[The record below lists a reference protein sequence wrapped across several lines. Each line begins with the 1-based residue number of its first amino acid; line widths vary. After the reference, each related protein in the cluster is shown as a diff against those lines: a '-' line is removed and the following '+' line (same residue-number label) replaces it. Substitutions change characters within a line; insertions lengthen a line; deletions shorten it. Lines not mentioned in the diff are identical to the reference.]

1 MPIGTKLLIAGAVL
15 IALIGLTAAFGYSQR
30 QIGDAKAKS
39 ERAEADK
46 TAIIENQMTVTK
58 ELEKVNRELKKTK
71 EERDASKDRLNRVAD
86 PTGCLDVDLG
96 GTDFGRELR
105 RAYGNAGAP

>member
-1 MPIGTKLLIAGAVL
+1 MATIHKILLF
-15 IALIGLTAAFGYSQR
+15 IALGAILVGLVAVFGYSQKQLGEAR
-30 QIGDAKAKS
+30 AKA

-58 ELEKVNRELKKTK
+58 ELSKVNRELKKTK
-71 EERDASKDRLNRVAD
+71 EERDVSKDRLNRVAD

-96 GTDFGRELR
+96 VTDFGRELR
-105 RAYGNAGAP
+105 RAYGNTGAP